1 MNSFSEDH
9 KEIKSGEMLDKEG
22 YMARVEMDK
31 IEQSL
36 KKLKKVIT
44 SPDQQL
50 PAWVQSKI
58 TKSSDYLDTVAD
70 YLATDVEMSESRGH
84 QHIRDPK
91 VSLPGA
97 VLKSSQSQ
105 VAKTSGARALSLDAA
120 NQLGPKAK
128 ELRKR
133 ELQKVQLPKFN
144 EETSLVDKILS
155 EMLEDKPGC
164 KTKKAKSLEDI
175 AKKHKVSVDSLE
187 KQLEKGMD
195 IEMEHTTSKKKAR
208 IIALHHLEEIPDYYD
223 RLIKM
228 EREAGVM
235 DEAKKYMSKEDD
247 PCWTHKGYRM
257 FGMKKGR
264 GGKKVPDCRKV
275 EESVTRLPMKTG
287 NLIRVLINWRG
298 RHLFVQMFFPQVG
311 MPRRAEIENEVS
323 KIYPDARVLSYALG
337 QLQSDTPIVQVQED
351 WQKVN
356 RNDGVDGM
364 SEKAVKKY
372 RQENPGSK
380 LQTAVTEK
388 KPTGKRA
395 ERRKSFCRRSKG
407 QQKMHNIDCSKTPDK
422 PICKARRRW
431 RC

>member
-70 YLATDVEMSESRGH
+70 YLATDVEMSENASFEISPEKH
-84 QHIRDPK
+84 SK
-91 VSLPGA
+91 
-97 VLKSSQSQ
+97 LKKEAEKQKKIKGLTQSPNPHE
-105 VAKTSGARALSLDAA
+105 AKAA
-120 NQLGPKAK
+120 EGKLG
-128 ELRKR
+128 
-133 ELQKVQLPKFN
+133 VQLPKFN
-144 EETSLVDKILS
+144 EETSLVNKILS

-298 RHLFVQMFFPQVG
+298 RHLSVQMFFPQVG

-395 ERRKSFCRRSKG
+395 ERRKSFCRRSRG
-407 QQKMHNIDCSKTPDK
+407 QMKMHNIDCSKTPDK